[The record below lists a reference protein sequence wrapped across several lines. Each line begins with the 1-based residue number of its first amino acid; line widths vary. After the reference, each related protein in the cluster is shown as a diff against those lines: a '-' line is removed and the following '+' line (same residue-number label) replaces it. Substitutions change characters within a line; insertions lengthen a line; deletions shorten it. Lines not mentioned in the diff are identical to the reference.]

1 MKDIQRTGGGD
12 RAGTRNSLKTTISLK
27 KKKKKKSGRAEAGK
41 AVSQA
46 LFAGLFRSVV
56 L

>member
-27 KKKKKKSGRAEAGK
+27 KKKKKKSGGGGAGK
-41 AVSQA
+41 AGSQA
-46 LFAGLFRSVV
+46 LFAGVFRGVV